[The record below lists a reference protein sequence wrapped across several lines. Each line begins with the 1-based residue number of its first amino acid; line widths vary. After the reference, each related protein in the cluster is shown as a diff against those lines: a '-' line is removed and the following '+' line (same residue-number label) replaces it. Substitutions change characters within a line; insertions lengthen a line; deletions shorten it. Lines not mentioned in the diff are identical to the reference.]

1 LEHILRVYV
10 RMKTASMR
18 LREMIEDDSGAV
30 ATEYALLLVFVAL
43 AIIAGA
49 TALGIAINN
58 RLNESATTI
67 GP

>member
-1 LEHILRVYV
+1 
-10 RMKTASMR
+10 MR